1 MPFPRTP
8 RAVLR
13 AALVALLIAA
23 ALTNAVILI
32 VSPDQAAPAWASTM
46 LPDIVLSAAG
56 FASIVLAL
64 LSMRRVTRGIPLLVI
79 GGVAGLP
86 VMTTVVQ
93 AQPAVVAGILMTA
106 VVVGCAV
113 LDRAWLEAV
122 WAGRR
127 F

>member
-8 RAVLR
+8 RAILR

-23 ALTNAVILI
+23 ALSNAVILI
-32 VSPDQAAPAWASTM
+32 ASPEQVAPAWASTF
-46 LPDIVLSAAG
+46 LPDIVLGAAG
-56 FASIVLAL
+56 LASILLAFL
-64 LSMRRVTRGIPLLVI
+64 TMRRVTRGIPLLVI

-86 VMTTVVQ
+86 LMTTVVQ
-93 AQPAVVAGILMTA
+93 AQPVVVAGLLMAA